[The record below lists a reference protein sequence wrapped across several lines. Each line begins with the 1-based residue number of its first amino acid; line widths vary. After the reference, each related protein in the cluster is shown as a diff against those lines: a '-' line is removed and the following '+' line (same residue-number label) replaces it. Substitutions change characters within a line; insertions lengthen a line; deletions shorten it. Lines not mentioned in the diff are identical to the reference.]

1 MEKKVRYREYST
13 EFWEVIDDMDY
24 WNPVTKENM
33 DRGEQIKKHYNVYV
47 YRVLPYPPPSRDRTE
62 FMSK

>member
-1 MEKKVRYREYST
+1 VRYREYST

-33 DRGEQIKKHYNVYV
+33 DRGE
-47 YRVLPYPPPSRDRTE
+47 
-62 FMSK
+62 